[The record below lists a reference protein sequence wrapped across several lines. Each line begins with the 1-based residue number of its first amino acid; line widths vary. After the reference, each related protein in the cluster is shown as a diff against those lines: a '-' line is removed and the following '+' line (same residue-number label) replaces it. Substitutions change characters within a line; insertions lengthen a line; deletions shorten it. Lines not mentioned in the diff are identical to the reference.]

1 MSVRLP
7 TVRLRRPFTVRWLE
21 TMASVQMP
29 ATQSEWLMGGLDPT
43 LKAARLANYLV
54 TLRKELLQLAQ
65 ACGKVHPALLG
76 LDQFEIVDGFAS
88 RSAREVFVYE
98 EGWGLPTRKER
109 AAVEAI
115 MRGERPSTV

>member
-1 MSVRLP
+1 
-7 TVRLRRPFTVRWLE
+7 
-21 TMASVQMP
+21 
-29 ATQSEWLMGGLDPT
+29 MGGLDPT

-76 LDQFEIVDGFAS
+76 LEQFEIVDGFAS

-115 MRGERPSTV
+115 MRGERPSTA